1 MRLYLLPVLLA
12 TACANP
18 DFVARKVIERTI
30 PAANLT
36 EVACTS
42 HNGGISVTGDV
53 AATEIELRVELSVR
67 GFTPEQADANLEQLA
82 IAEEVSNGTLKLYGK
97 YDQLALGDMSPCFTF
112 HVKVPRRIGL
122 ALESHNGS
130 IEARGTQGVVSLVT
144 HNGSIV
150 ARVDTNRL
158 KAETHNGRVKLDL
171 GNQGRLDGD
180 VVSHNGSVDVVL
192 ADGIGT
198 QLEASTHNGDV
209 EAQRLQDANLTRKVV
224 RGRVG
229 DGSGRLSITTH
240 NGDVTIR

>member
-1 MRLYLLPVLLA
+1 MRPLLLPVLLFA
-12 TACANP
+12 ACANP

-42 HNGGISVTGDV
+42 HNGGIHVTGDG
-53 AATEIELRVELSVR
+53 AATEIALRAELSVR
-67 GFTPEQADANLEQLA
+67 GYTQAEADANLEKLA
-82 IAEEVSNGTLKLYGK
+82 VAEEVGNGTLKLYGK
-97 YDQLALGDMSPCFTF
+97 YDQFALSGMSPCFTF

-130 IEARGTQGVVSLVT
+130 IEASGTQGTVSMVT

-171 GNQGRLDGD
+171 GNQGRLDGE
-180 VVSHNGSVDVVL
+180 VVSHNGSVDVGM

-198 QLEASTHNGDV
+198 WRRARTTATSRRAGC
-209 EAQRLQDANLTRKVV
+209 RTR
-224 RGRVG
+224 R
-229 DGSGRLSITTH
+229 
-240 NGDVTIR
+240 